1 MNVSVQMNSQG
12 RLPTFVVRE
21 ISRIRAGPKSDWRYD
36 LAQRFDVLPIAADA
50 SGALFVRADGA
61 ILTMGWTKG
70 EVPRVAHDPQAFLP
84 VLERFVRDNP
94 EANELLR
101 LHTKEPPKIIVVGKD
116 DI

>member
-1 MNVSVQMNSQG
+1 
-12 RLPTFVVRE
+12 
-21 ISRIRAGPKSDWRYD
+21 
-36 LAQRFDVLPIAADA
+36 
-50 SGALFVRADGA
+50 
-61 ILTMGWTKG
+61 MGWTKG